1 MKRRRYKI
9 EEKEEEM
16 AAACRSSRRRLVTVR
31 PTVALLLL
39 LAGGGGC
46 GLCSPSSTCHA
57 FAIGGHSAGNGASVG
72 RQRSSSSGGGGGGGG
87 GFVPLVQ
94 RLHLATLSTQDGQ
107 DEVEVADGA
116 TTRSSNAR
124 GTSLEDTSFDKS
136 KQEPTRT
143 TKAKA
148 KAKAKG
154 RGRRRPS
161 PNKRTSL
168 KWVVESVEACLC
180 KEKGYQSEYSSHLEK
195 KDGACDWQEQDLV
208 LVDALWELCWGEFGL
223 PIYLDSS
230 RLFFRSALFVF
241 AYIRLLSINAC

>member
-1 MKRRRYKI
+1 
-9 EEKEEEM
+9 M
-16 AAACRSSRRRLVTVR
+16 AAARRSSRRRRLVTVR

-39 LAGGGGC
+39 LAGGGCC

-57 FAIGGHSAGNGASVG
+57 FAIGGGHSAGNGASVG
-72 RQRSSSSGGGGGGGG
+72 RRRSSSSGGGSGG
-87 GFVPLVQ
+87 GFVPL
-94 RLHLATLSTQDGQ
+94 
-107 DEVEVADGA
+107 A
-116 TTRSSNAR
+116 TTRSSNAK

-143 TKAKA
+143 T

-180 KEKGYQSEYSSHLEK
+180 KEKGYQSEYSSHLEE

>member
-1 MKRRRYKI
+1 
-9 EEKEEEM
+9 M
-16 AAACRSSRRRLVTVR
+16 AARRSSRRRLVAVR

-57 FAIGGHSAGNGASVG
+57 FAIGSHSAGNGASVG
-72 RQRSSSSGGGGGGGG
+72 RQRSSSSGGGGGGSGGGGG

-107 DEVEVADGA
+107 DEAEEAADGA
-116 TTRSSNAR
+116 TTRSSNAK

-143 TKAKA
+143 T

-180 KEKGYQSEYSSHLEK
+180 KEKGYQSEYSSHLEEE
-195 KDGACDWQEQDLV
+195 DGACDWQEQDLV

>member
-1 MKRRRYKI
+1 
-9 EEKEEEM
+9 M
-16 AAACRSSRRRLVTVR
+16 AAACRSSRRRRLVTVR

-39 LAGGGGC
+39 LAGGGGGC

-72 RQRSSSSGGGGGGGG
+72 RQRSSSSGGGGGGGSSGG

-107 DEVEVADGA
+107 DEVEAADGA
-116 TTRSSNAR
+116 TTSTRSSNAK
-124 GTSLEDTSFDKS
+124 GTSLKDTSFDKS

-143 TKAKA
+143 T

-180 KEKGYQSEYSSHLEK
+180 KEKGYQSEYSSHLEE
-195 KDGACDWQEQDLV
+195 KDGACDWQEQDLG

>member
-1 MKRRRYKI
+1 
-9 EEKEEEM
+9 M
-16 AAACRSSRRRLVTVR
+16 AARRSSRRRLVAVR

-46 GLCSPSSTCHA
+46 GLCSPSATCHA

-87 GFVPLVQ
+87 GGGFVPLVQ

-107 DEVEVADGA
+107 DEVEAADGA
-116 TTRSSNAR
+116 TTRSSNAK

-143 TKAKA
+143 TKA

-180 KEKGYQSEYSSHLEK
+180 KEKGYQSEYSSHLEEE
-195 KDGACDWQEQDLV
+195 DGACDWQEQDLV